1 MPGRARVRQA
11 PPPLP
16 DPFPPGPAQPTS
28 VEPFVFDLGEALYFY
43 GTAVAVVAYR
53 RPRAVAGRQ
62 AGGTW

>member
-1 MPGRARVRQA
+1 MPRRARAPQA

-28 VEPFVFDLGEALYFY
+28 VEPFVFDLGAALLIY
-43 GTAVAVVAYR
+43 GYVVGRWPA
-53 RPRAVAGRQ
+53 PARAAAGRR